1 MSKKDVKLSQNV
13 KKKKKKNKRPISK
26 FLTVFMFIAL
36 GAFIFQMIRLD
47 LLPFK
52 LIILVSL
59 VFILLAL
66 ILTILMRFKAKK
78 FFSRF
83 IFGIISLCM
92 CIGLAYGNYFMFKTK
107 DTFDVVTSLADSKAT
122 TTSIVVKKASSIK
135 NENNL
140 KKKTIGTM
148 LSVDKKAT
156 QRMLDSLDKKKISY
170 KTKDYDSLD
179 DLMTAFYDDKVD
191 AICLNEKYRD
201 ILHESEAYF
210 SFQTDSKTIYQN
222 VEYTKVDKTDN
233 PSDPVNNITKDA
245 FTILVSG
252 NDSYGSLQD
261 SNTRSDA
268 NMLLTVNPKTGRILM
283 TSIPRDY
290 YVDLVCDE
298 TGDNACPEGSKDKL
312 THSGL
317 MGVKCTERTI
327 EKALGITINYN
338 IRINFS
344 SVVNLVDALD
354 GIDLDVKEGEE
365 VDVFYANGQPGLSVG
380 KHHVDG
386 ETALAFARERH
397 AYMDGDNQ
405 RVRNQQKVFKAI
417 FKRIVSPKMITNYG
431 KFMDAIAVA
440 FDTNLSNKEISK
452 FVKYELSHLPKWK
465 FESYTIA
472 GNSDLKFC
480 YAVGDYASV
489 IIQNKQMNEIARK
502 KIQAILDGK
511 QASSVK
517 DDTGISQEPSK
528 DNSIGNSQE
537 IEQPVYEAPVQNY
550 EPSYDDSYT
559 QDEPTYDDSYN
570 NYDQPDPSYDS
581 NYSDDTAG

>member
-1 MSKKDVKLSQNV
+1 MVIYYIINKCELQKEFIGDFVMSKKDVKLSQNV

-36 GAFIFQMIRLD
+36 GAFIFQMIRLN

-83 IFGIISLCM
+83 LFGLISSCM
-92 CIGLAYGNYFMFKTK
+92 CIGLAYGNYFLFKTK

-210 SFQTDSKTIYQN
+210 NFQTDSKTIYQN

-233 PSDPVNNITKDA
+233 PSDPVKNITKDA

-252 NDSYGSLQD
+252 NDSYGSL
-261 SNTRSDA
+261 
-268 NMLLTVNPKTGRILM
+268 
-283 TSIPRDY
+283 
-290 YVDLVCDE
+290 
-298 TGDNACPEGSKDKL
+298 
-312 THSGL
+312 
-317 MGVKCTERTI
+317 
-327 EKALGITINYN
+327 
-338 IRINFS
+338 
-344 SVVNLVDALD
+344 
-354 GIDLDVKEGEE
+354 
-365 VDVFYANGQPGLSVG
+365 
-380 KHHVDG
+380 
-386 ETALAFARERH
+386 
-397 AYMDGDNQ
+397 
-405 RVRNQQKVFKAI
+405 
-417 FKRIVSPKMITNYG
+417 
-431 KFMDAIAVA
+431 
-440 FDTNLSNKEISK
+440 
-452 FVKYELSHLPKWK
+452 
-465 FESYTIA
+465 
-472 GNSDLKFC
+472 
-480 YAVGDYASV
+480 
-489 IIQNKQMNEIARK
+489 
-502 KIQAILDGK
+502 
-511 QASSVK
+511 
-517 DDTGISQEPSK
+517 
-528 DNSIGNSQE
+528 
-537 IEQPVYEAPVQNY
+537 
-550 EPSYDDSYT
+550 
-559 QDEPTYDDSYN
+559 
-570 NYDQPDPSYDS
+570 
-581 NYSDDTAG
+581 

>member
-13 KKKKKKNKRPISK
+13 KKKKKKNKRPITK
-26 FLTVFMFIAL
+26 FLTIFMFIAL

-52 LIILVSL
+52 LIILISL

-83 IFGIISLCM
+83 LFGLISLCM
-92 CIGLAYGNYFMFKTK
+92 CIGLAYGNYFLFKTK

-233 PSDPVNNITKDA
+233 PSDSVNNITKDA

-298 TGDNACPEGSKDKL
+298 TGDNACPEGSQDKL

-317 MGVKCTERTI
+317 MGVK
-327 EKALGITINYN
+327 
-338 IRINFS
+338 
-344 SVVNLVDALD
+344 
-354 GIDLDVKEGEE
+354 
-365 VDVFYANGQPGLSVG
+365 
-380 KHHVDG
+380 
-386 ETALAFARERH
+386 
-397 AYMDGDNQ
+397 
-405 RVRNQQKVFKAI
+405 
-417 FKRIVSPKMITNYG
+417 
-431 KFMDAIAVA
+431 
-440 FDTNLSNKEISK
+440 
-452 FVKYELSHLPKWK
+452 
-465 FESYTIA
+465 
-472 GNSDLKFC
+472 
-480 YAVGDYASV
+480 
-489 IIQNKQMNEIARK
+489 
-502 KIQAILDGK
+502 
-511 QASSVK
+511 
-517 DDTGISQEPSK
+517 
-528 DNSIGNSQE
+528 
-537 IEQPVYEAPVQNY
+537 
-550 EPSYDDSYT
+550 
-559 QDEPTYDDSYN
+559 
-570 NYDQPDPSYDS
+570 
-581 NYSDDTAG
+581 